1 MIKVSYSQE
10 FSGAYYKDIANRRF
24 RDESNKSLKT
34 IYDER
39 FREIIGVDLKTLLCG
54 TFDELPK
61 IDLNDEQKEE
71 LKKVFKYQGKFQKHI
86 SELFKKYLDIHTCY
100 YCNIDFVNVFK
111 TGNKNSK
118 SGYTLDHIKDKSSY
132 PHLAL
137 SLYNLIPSCYVCNSK
152 LKRDQ
157 NIGGVSP
164 TSEVFDFDD
173 KVTFKTFMQNSNL
186 QIDSEEDFEL
196 LLKEDFSDIYQ
207 KYIEVFEL
215 NGRYAYHKYK
225 VLELIKKRRNYPDSR
240 IKELAKISQK
250 TEEEVKKDIFGK
262 YLPSALHKRSLS
274 KLIKDITKELDI

>member
-1 MIKVSYSQE
+1 MIKVDDYDAMGEIYYADISQ
-10 FSGAYYKDIANRRF
+10 RRYQKY
-24 RDESNKSLKT
+24 ENKSLEQLYHDKFEST
-34 IYDER
+34 L
-39 FREIIGVDLKTLLCG
+39 GVDLETLLCG
-54 TFDELPK
+54 SFDVIKSIALPLS
-61 IDLNDEQKEE
+61 IESDIKEI
-71 LKKVFKYQGKFQKHI
+71 FDYQGKFQKHI